1 MNAREEVLERV
12 RAAIAGA
19 PPPAPAVR
27 DYSTGPSTLSRSEL
41 VELLADRLVN
51 YKAVVH
57 RADADGVSAAVTA
70 AARARGASR
79 VVVAPGLP
87 ARWHPSG
94 LELLQ
99 DDPPLSVTELDAVD
113 GVLTTCRVAI
123 AETGTLV
130 LDAGPGQG
138 RRVLTLVPD
147 WSVVVVRESDIVEG
161 VPEAV
166 ALLTPTA
173 PLTWVSGPSATSDI
187 ELKRVEG
194 VHGPRTLEVVIVAD

>member
-1 MNAREEVLERV
+1 VNAREEVLERV

-19 PPPAPAVR
+19 PASPAAVR
-27 DYSTGPSTLSRSEL
+27 DYVRGPGTRSREEL
-41 VELLADRLVN
+41 VELLADRLVD
-51 YKAVVH
+51 YRAVVH
-57 RADADGVSAAVTA
+57 RADRDGVGAAVTA

-79 VVVAPGLP
+79 LVAAPGLP
-87 ARWHPSG
+87 AQWLPSG
-94 LELLQ
+94 VELLG
-99 DDPPLSVTELDAVD
+99 DEPPLTVAELDAVD
-113 GVLTTCRVAI
+113 GVLTTCRLAI